1 MRVLSGFFCRLHL
14 MHLMQL
20 GVLSLKQNLKS
31 FYSCYFQTSDGGH
44 TGGQAHDQGVQ
55 VVGVGGMG
63 GLDLDSGAEKL
74 NIRMVTVLLLVS
86 VLFSLL

>member
-1 MRVLSGFFCRLHL
+1 MRVLSGFFCRLYL

-20 GVLSLKQNLKS
+20 GVLS
-31 FYSCYFQTSDGGH
+31 FHFCYFQTSDGGH

-74 NIRMVTVLLLVS
+74 NMRMVTVLLLVS